1 MVTQQTAIIE
11 TKNFI
16 KDLKSIGINLR
27 KVLLFGSFVNQRQH
41 EHSDIDVA
49 LVADEF
55 IGVGP
60 VDIKLF
66 VEVLRNYKLI
76 HAKTYSS
83 SEFEEGDPFIDE
95 IKKTGMEI
103 ELN

>member
-1 MVTQQTAIIE
+1 
-11 TKNFI
+11 
-16 KDLKSIGINLR
+16 LR
-27 KVLLFGSFVNQRQH
+27 KVYLFGSYAGQRQH

-66 VEVLRNYKLI
+66 ISILHNYALI
-76 HAKTYSS
+76 HAKTYSTQ
-83 SEFEEGDPFIDE
+83 EFKEGDPFLEE
-95 IKKTGMEI
+95 IKKTGME
-103 ELN
+103 LM

>member
-1 MVTQQTAIIE
+1 MVTQQAAIRE
-11 TKNFI
+11 AKNFI
-16 KDLKSIGINLR
+16 KDLKNKGILLKNA
-27 KVLLFGSFVNQRQH
+27 LLFGSFANKRQH
-41 EHSDIDVA
+41 KHSDIDLA

-66 VEVLRNYKLI
+66 VEILRNYKLI

-83 SEFEEGDPFIDE
+83 QEFEEGDPFIEE
-95 IKKTGMEI
+95 IKKTGI
-103 ELN
+103 ELQI